1 MGIIY
6 YSSERQLRPN
16 ERERIGGDR
25 EGEEGIS
32 ARRSLEAI
40 VFSDRYCCLACRSDR
55 LTGLEA
61 DAALGNKKPY
71 YTSYR
76 VVFTMTSSK
85 IADGVTRDTS
95 YLAYLTITFH
105 TSPIHNIFIV
115 RIADPIT
122 RGYEIIDMRTIAT
135 KYPFSILS
143 RSNLPVLFP
152 KSRFPRLQFTRGI
165 GYPSNASSKNF
176 SFSSRETRDLCRKD

>member
-40 VFSDRYCCLACRSDR
+40 VFSGRYCCLACRSDR

-122 RGYEIIDMRTIAT
+122 RGYEIIGNENDRDKIPFFDPIPIESPRSFPKISISTIT
-135 KYPFSILS
+135 IYSRNRIPVKCFIKEFFLFLS
-143 RSNLPVLFP
+143 RD
-152 KSRFPRLQFTRGI
+152 SRPL
-165 GYPSNASSKNF
+165 S
-176 SFSSRETRDLCRKD
+176 